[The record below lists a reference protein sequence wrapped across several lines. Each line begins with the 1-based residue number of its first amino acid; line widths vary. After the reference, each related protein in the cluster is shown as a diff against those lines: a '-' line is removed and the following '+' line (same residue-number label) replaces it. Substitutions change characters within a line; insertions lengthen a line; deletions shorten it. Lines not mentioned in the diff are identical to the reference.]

1 MRDASEII
9 DEKQTLSEQAYQY
22 VRSLIFA
29 NEVKPGEIFTE
40 RKLAERLNIS
50 RTPLRSA
57 ITRLTGERLLERL
70 ANGTLVIRE
79 VPLDELLQIMVIR
92 RQLESEAAAQTAV
105 RARPGAAEP
114 LIAETHEVIASPEM
128 ELEPFWA
135 YDDRFH
141 VFIAEN
147 SGMPLLAE
155 MIANNRDKARMCH
168 VVRMERNF
176 AEQAREHLG
185 VLEAIA
191 AQDPDRARAEMIR
204 HTDCVRD
211 RFLRWYTGI

>member
-29 NEVKPGEIFTE
+29 NEVRPGEIFTE

-92 RQLESEAAAQTAV
+92 RQLESEAAAQTAA
-105 RARPGAAEP
+105 RARLGAAES
-114 LIAETHEVIASPEM
+114 LISETHEVITSPQM

-141 VFIAEN
+141 GFIAEN

-155 MIANNRDKARMCH
+155 MISNNRDKARMCH

-191 AQDPDRARAEMIR
+191 AQDPDRARAEMIH
-204 HTDCVRD
+204 HTDRVRD
-211 RFLRWYTGI
+211 RFLRWYTGF